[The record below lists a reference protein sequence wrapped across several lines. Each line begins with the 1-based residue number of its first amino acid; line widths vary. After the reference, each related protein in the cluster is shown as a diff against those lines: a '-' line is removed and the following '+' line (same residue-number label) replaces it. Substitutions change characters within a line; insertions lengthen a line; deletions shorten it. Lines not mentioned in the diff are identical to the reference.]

1 MCADGRLPSYAVTWC
16 AGQVAGLVLCSACF
30 AGAAVH
36 RTPSCRDIPLF
47 ACTVDFVILP
57 ERQKEPKQKPPC
69 RPSGEYGTRPV
80 HRNSQAKSV
89 GSACLTCLGNPCSRR
104 RLGTCRRH
112 TVTLRIGQAGRSPVS
127 QAAAQPRGS
136 QPTASHHLGAA
147 LLQCVRLVQLLECRV
162 QAGTWYNQV
171 LGRAA
176 NQGRSAMYSVTP
188 PHPKSAGAWEV
199 ASPTPPTLCLLL
211 LQPALSVSGLLSPG
225 SRSGSWSFSSHAFP
239 PSFPSTIALFNR
251 PARPH
256 CQPFRLASL
265 CPLLAD
271 SQRSS

>member
-1 MCADGRLPSYAVTWC
+1 MAWC

-36 RTPSCRDIPLF
+36 RTPPRRDTPLF
-47 ACTVDFVILP
+47 ACRPRYPPAAAEGTEAESTLSSIRGNVLLRHPACAQKLASEVCGLCLP
-57 ERQKEPKQKPPC
+57 YVPGKPLFPA
-69 RPSGEYGTRPV
+69 P
-80 HRNSQAKSV
+80 
-89 GSACLTCLGNPCSRR
+89 LGYMSKAHSDMR
-104 RLGTCRRH
+104 T
-112 TVTLRIGQAGRSPVS
+112 GQAGRSPVS

-147 LLQCVRLVQLLECRV
+147 LLQCMRLVQLLGCRV

-188 PHPKSAGAWEV
+188 PHPKSAGAWKV
-199 ASPTPPTLCLLL
+199 AGPTPPTFCLLL

-239 PSFPSTIALFNR
+239 PSFPSIIALFNR

-256 CQPFRLASL
+256 CQHSRLASL

-271 SQRSS
+271 FQ